1 MLRTLIS
8 VSSFVNNTCT
18 KLCLLLALLL
28 SINNSYADVE
38 VIKHVLSN
46 SDREQQKTYY
56 IVLLQLAIEKAK
68 YKYGSAS
75 LQALDTSMVYKRKVK
90 SLNENELD
98 VIWAMTSEQREQQL
112 LPIKIPIFKG
122 LIGYRIMVIQ
132 ESKQDIFTHLFS
144 TQQIKTM
151 VAIQGTD
158 WTDTDILRA
167 NGFNVQT
174 SDWYNGFYRGV
185 SKGFYDYLPKSILEP
200 WAEMRRFQFNNL
212 VVENKHLL
220 YYPSAMYFFVQQDN
234 KSLAQRLEY
243 GLNQAIDD
251 GSFDTLLY
259 TYPAHKEALS
269 KGRLNSRIVHKLS
282 NPFLPKTAP
291 LTDKRLW
298 HQRTP

>member
-1 MLRTLIS
+1 
-8 VSSFVNNTCT
+8 
-18 KLCLLLALLL
+18 
-28 SINNSYADVE
+28 
-38 VIKHVLSN
+38 
-46 SDREQQKTYY
+46 
-56 IVLLQLAIEKAK
+56 LLQLAIEKAK

-98 VIWAMTSEQREQQL
+98 VIWAMTSEQREQEL

-132 ESKQDIFTHLFS
+132 ELKQDIFTHLFS

-200 WAEMRRFQFNNL
+200 WAEMRRN
-212 VVENKHLL
+212 
-220 YYPSAMYFFVQQDN
+220 
-234 KSLAQRLEY
+234 AQ
-243 GLNQAIDD
+243 I
-251 GSFDTLLY
+251 S
-259 TYPAHKEALS
+259 
-269 KGRLNSRIVHKLS
+269 I
-282 NPFLPKTAP
+282 
-291 LTDKRLW
+291 
-298 HQRTP
+298 